1 MVLEEYV
8 ADVRLCVLLKSIAEN
23 IAVKKLR
30 QLLIFLCFSAILKVC
45 EVVYVGEIC
54 SQELQGI

>member
-1 MVLEEYV
+1 M